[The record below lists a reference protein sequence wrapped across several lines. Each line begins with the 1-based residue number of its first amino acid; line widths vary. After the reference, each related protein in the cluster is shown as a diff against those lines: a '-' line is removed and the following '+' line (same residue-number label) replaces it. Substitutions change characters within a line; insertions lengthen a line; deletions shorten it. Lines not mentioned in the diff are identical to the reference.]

1 MYLFR
6 YFLYQIFILS
16 IGYNPLLSL
25 CIMHLVAQIAPA
37 MSTLRALS
45 GWYLCPLNMP
55 CPFLSTFLLSRS
67 EKTPSAH
74 VLFSLCDSQ
83 PWNQTLLRELLF
95 FSWRMV
101 SENQDLN
108 AGVPTAITI
117 SLLLGPLSGQSLG
130 DVYVSLIPSTLI
142 GMVSRGK
149 WTRPAASTLH
159 REQEVGCNKRG
170 AENE

>member
-6 YFLYQIFILS
+6 YFLYQVFILS
-16 IGYNPLLSL
+16 IGYNPVLSL
-25 CIMHLVAQIAPA
+25 CIMYFVAQIAPA

-83 PWNQTLLRELLF
+83 PWNQSLLRELLF

-117 SLLLGPLSGQSLG
+117 SLLLGPLSGQSL
-130 DVYVSLIPSTLI
+130 DVYVSLIPPTLI

-149 WTRPAASTLH
+149 WTCPSASALH
-159 REQEVGCNKRG
+159 REQEVGCNERG
-170 AENE
+170 AKDE